1 MNTVPMYGVWF
12 VICEPFMLNFCYF
25 AFSSARQSCTDKED
39 NINLQD
45 FLLNVYR
52 YIYKSI
58 LANLYDFVYMY
69 FTNITL
75 AMGYVMSIY
84 YVKYFKETEKTNYS
98 AWKIKRYSL
107 KLAAYVSVC
116 IDKPY

>member
-1 MNTVPMYGVWF
+1 
-12 VICEPFMLNFCYF
+12 
-25 AFSSARQSCTDKED
+25 
-39 NINLQD
+39 
-45 FLLNVYR
+45 
-52 YIYKSI
+52 
-58 LANLYDFVYMY
+58 MY